1 VDPAPIQRNEI
12 GIVRAK
18 ERLEEELAAARE
30 ELAQIE
36 KRLETKGDYGLGEGD
51 PLIVGWE
58 LALAQKLETES
69 KIEEIESALQRIAE
83 GTYGRCQSCG
93 RPISEERL
101 AVLPQA
107 ALCINCARRQEE

>member
-1 VDPAPIQRNEI
+1 VKD
-12 GIVRAK
+12 K
-18 ERLEEELAAARE
+18 ERLEEELAAAQQ

-36 KRLETKGDYGLGEGD
+36 ERLETKGDYGLGEGD

-58 LALAQKLETES
+58 LALAQKLETET
-69 KIEEIESALQRIAE
+69 KIQEIEDALERMAE

-107 ALCINCARRQEE
+107 ALCIDCARRLEES

>member
-1 VDPAPIQRNEI
+1 VDDR
-12 GIVRAK
+12 
-18 ERLEEELAAARE
+18 ERLEQELDDARE
-30 ELAQIE
+30 ELAQLE

-58 LALAQKLETES
+58 LALAQKLEAETR
-69 KIEEIESALQRIAE
+69 IAEIESALARMAE

-93 RPISEERL
+93 KPISPERL

-107 ALCINCARRQEE
+107 ALCIDCARQQEE